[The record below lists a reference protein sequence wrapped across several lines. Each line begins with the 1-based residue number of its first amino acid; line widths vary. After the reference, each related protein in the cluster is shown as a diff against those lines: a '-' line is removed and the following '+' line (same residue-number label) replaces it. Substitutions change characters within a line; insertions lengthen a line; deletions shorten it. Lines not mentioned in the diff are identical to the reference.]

1 MLDRPL
7 LAGGGQFNY
16 FEKVAIESA
25 RNGTVTRTPPPLL
38 ALAAN
43 RSLEI
48 PLGES
53 FIVLRP
59 AKTTR
64 RDEGKANNAV
74 TRDYGNKPLYGG
86 VRTVRRSYRA

>member
-25 RNGTVTRTPPPLL
+25 RNGTVTRTPPPLP

-48 PLGES
+48 PLGDPLS
-53 FIVLRP
+53 SSGRRKQRGVTKARRIMRLRAIMATSP
-59 AKTTR
+59 SI
-64 RDEGKANNAV
+64 
-74 TRDYGNKPLYGG
+74 G
-86 VRTVRRSYRA
+86 V